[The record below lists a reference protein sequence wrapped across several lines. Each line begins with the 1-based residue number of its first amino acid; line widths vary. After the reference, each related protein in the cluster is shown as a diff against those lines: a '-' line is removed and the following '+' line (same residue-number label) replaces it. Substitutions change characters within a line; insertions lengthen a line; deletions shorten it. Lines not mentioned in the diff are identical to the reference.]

1 MKSSTSSIAC
11 LITVHRKISEAV
23 VQSNV
28 IDSGN
33 AWIWNF
39 GAASDYERKNIIEE
53 AQGFVAKLTTY
64 LRGMIGHLLD
74 DAI

>member
-1 MKSSTSSIAC
+1 M
-11 LITVHRKISEAV
+11 SEAV

-33 AWIWNF
+33 VLIWNF
-39 GAASDYERKNIIEE
+39 GAASDYKRKNIIEE
-53 AQGFVAKLTTY
+53 DQGFVAKLTTI
-64 LRGMIGHLLD
+64 LLGMIGHLHD

>member
-1 MKSSTSSIAC
+1 M
-11 LITVHRKISEAV
+11 SEAV

-33 AWIWNF
+33 TWIWNF
-39 GAASDYERKNIIEE
+39 GAAIDYERKNIIEE